1 MSMKLMTSKKVWIP
15 LLVLLAI
22 GGGWYVK
29 VHTAPAE
36 GAGKAGFAGG
46 GGGRSG
52 GAPGGRGMAQTVK
65 TAQAKLGDIP
75 VYLTGLG
82 TVAATNTAIVR
93 SRVDGELIKLHFTEG
108 QIVKAGQ
115 LLAEL
120 DPRSFQVALA
130 QAQGQLA
137 TNQAS
142 LLNARADE
150 ARYKVLLAQ
159 DSVARQKLDTQVA
172 LVRQLEGTVAANKA
186 AVDAAR
192 LQLEY
197 SRITA
202 PIAGR
207 LGLKQVDV
215 GNQIHSGDANG
226 LVVITQ
232 TQPINVVFTLPE
244 AQLSSVLKPL
254 NAGDTLQVQAWD
266 RDMKQTQALGQ
277 LLTVDNQIDI
287 ATGTIKLKAIFPNTD
302 SALFPNQFVN
312 ARIQV
317 DTLKD
322 AVLVPVAA
330 VQLGKQGNYVWLV
343 DADNKVSMQPVTTG
357 PRNGEQ
363 IVIREGV
370 KAGDQM
376 VTDGVDRLTE
386 GGTVKQ
392 VEAAAPG
399 QGAAPGKRGGKDGKG
414 TGDHR
419 RKRDAAGAGEEA
431 KGEARKGDAGARKAE
446 Q

>member
-22 GGGWYVK
+22 GGGWYLK
-29 VHTAPAE
+29 IHTAPAE

-46 GGGRSG
+46 AGRGGG
-52 GAPGGRGMAQTVK
+52 PGGKGMAQTVK

-75 VYLTGLG
+75 IYLTGLG

-108 QIVKAGQ
+108 QTVKAGQ

-130 QAQGQLA
+130 QAQGQWA

-150 ARYKVLLAQ
+150 ERYKTLLAQ

-186 AVDAAR
+186 AVDAAK
-192 LQLEY
+192 LQLDY
-197 SRITA
+197 SRIKA
-202 PIAGR
+202 PISGR

-215 GNQIHSGDANG
+215 GNQIHAGDANG

-244 AQLSSVLKPL
+244 AQLQSVLKPL
-254 NAGDTLQVQAWD
+254 NDGNALQVQAWD
-266 RDMKQTQALGQ
+266 RDMKQSQALGQ
-277 LLTVDNQIDI
+277 LVTVDNQIDI
-287 ATGTIKLKAIFPNTD
+287 ATGTVKLKATFPNTD
-302 SALFPNQFVN
+302 NALFPNQFVN

-317 DTLKD
+317 DTLKN

-357 PRNGEQ
+357 PRNGEL

-370 KAGDQM
+370 KAGDLM

-386 GGTVKQ
+386 GGSVKQ
-392 VEAAAPG
+392 VEAAAPW
-399 QGAAPGKRGGKDGKG
+399 QGAAPGKRGGKEGKG
-414 TGDHR
+414 MGEHR
-419 RKRDAAGAGEEA
+419 RKRDAAGAAEA
-431 KGEARKGDAGARKAE
+431 GKGEAGKPEAGAKKAE